1 VLDDQEFGGTDAAG
15 THQHMRVKESEVRA
29 AYSKRA
35 AEYTSLFG
43 EVDEAHKQDQEFI
56 GRWALS
62 LRGTVID
69 AGCGPGHWT
78 AFLRSHG
85 ADVQGVDLVPS
96 FIEHATTRF
105 PDVPFRLAS
114 FSALGVRSGQLGGVL
129 AWYSLI
135 HVAPTDLEPVLVEF
149 GRCISPGGT
158 LLMGFFE
165 GPDGEPFS
173 HAVTT
178 AYFLSVEAMAG
189 RLTRAGFDARD
200 VWKRSDPGTR
210 PHAGII
216 ARRKG

>member
-1 VLDDQEFGGTDAAG
+1 MEEF
-15 THQHMRVKESEVRA
+15 EVRG
-29 AYSKRA
+29 AYSSRA

-43 EVDEAHKQDQEFI
+43 DVDKAHEQDQDFI
-56 GRWALS
+56 RRWTLS

-78 AFLRSHG
+78 AFLRDHG
-85 ADVQGVDLVPS
+85 ADVEGIDLVPT
-96 FIEHATTRF
+96 FVEHARARF
-105 PDVPFRLAS
+105 PDIPFRIAS
-114 FSALGVRSGQLGGVL
+114 FRSLGIPDRRLDGVL

-135 HVAPTDLEPVLVEF
+135 HLPTTDLEHVLGEF
-149 GRCISPGGT
+149 ARCIEPGGT
-158 LLMGFFE
+158 LLLGFFD

-178 AYFLSVEAMAG
+178 AYFLSAEVMAC
-189 RLTRAGFDARD
+189 RLARAGFEVTD

-216 ARRKG
+216 ARRTPSLT